1 MIEEFTLYLG
11 EFFQKASLPGLAF
24 FISGNRHF
32 KLSGL
37 KSTTAN

>member
-24 FISGNRHF
+24 FILETAIF